1 MDSARWRQLREL
13 FEHAIEMAPAQR
25 EAYLRAAC
33 GDDSALQAEVQ
44 AMLDADT
51 GDDALGDL
59 SARAKDLLASDG
71 EPAADPRWTGARLGP
86 WRLLRE
92 VGRGG
97 MGAVWLA
104 ERCDGAYAGH
114 AAIKLMRAGSDADD
128 LAQRFRA
135 ERQILAQLDHPNMA
149 RLIDAGQ
156 STDGVP
162 YLAMEYV
169 DGEPLATWC
178 DRRRLT
184 IEERIRLLRSVAD
197 AVAHAHQRL
206 IVHRDL
212 KPSNVLV
219 TAEGRVRL
227 LDFGIAKLLGDDSA
241 ATGTGLQLFTP
252 EYAAPEQIR
261 GEPPTTAVDVYALGV
276 MLFELLCGQRPYQI
290 DTPSSQALTRAVL
303 EQEPQRPS
311 QALTRRQLADPE
323 ALALKRRT
331 TTQRLRQRLRG
342 DLDAIALKALR
353 KAPSARYASV
363 HALIADLD
371 AWLERRPVEARRGH
385 WSYIIA
391 RWLQRHAL
399 VAALAGA
406 AVASLLVGLGGAL
419 WQAREANAQR
429 ALAEAARRSAEA
441 ERSAAQTQ
449 AKRAESTVNFL
460 TEVFAKADPGS
471 TDGAEVTAR
480 DLLSAGEREM
490 AADSELDPS
499 SRIALTVAIARAY
512 MGLGDDE
519 RMLQL
524 MRSLQ
529 PDLDRADPRTA
540 IDGLI
545 NLGVALN
552 RNGDRSGAFET
563 FKAAEIWAQTHG
575 LSDPLIQ
582 ARLDLLIA
590 IELSSLDR
598 DAEALE
604 RMQRSHQIYLTETG
618 PVSHE
623 TVNGL
628 DVYIVLLEAQDRS
641 ADGPAVT
648 QPSVDALA
656 THPEI
661 PLARRASI
669 LAAHAGALH
678 RADQPAQAEP
688 FMRQAL
694 ALEEQVYGPEHCD
707 ISFSLSK
714 LVAILRKQGRSEEA
728 LPIADRFV
736 ALRRRC
742 NPASR
747 MLAAALV
754 ALAQVQLL
762 VDQAPAAQANIDE
775 ALAILR
781 SQAAGTKV
789 LAMALLLS
797 GEIKAALRDRPAL
810 KLAVDELAPLRSILS
825 PEDLRRLDV
834 LQAAAGEP

>member
-1 MDSARWRQLREL
+1 MEPTRWQRLREL
-13 FEHAIEMAPAQR
+13 FEQAIDMPPGQ
-25 EAYLRAAC
+25 RAAFLQTAC
-33 GDDSALQAEVQ
+33 GNDETLRSDVQ
-44 AMLDADT
+44 AMLDADD
-51 GDDALGDL
+51 GDDALDDL
-59 SARAKDLLASDG
+59 SVRAKDLLSSG
-71 EPAADPRWTGARLGP
+71 EATPDLRWSGARLGP

-104 ERCDGAYAGH
+104 ERSDGAYVGQ

-128 LAQRFRA
+128 LSKRFRA
-135 ERQILAQLDHPNMA
+135 ERQILAQLDHPNIA

-169 DGEPLATWC
+169 DGEPLVSWC

-184 IEERIRLLRSVAD
+184 IEQRVGVLRAVAD

-206 IVHRDL
+206 VVHRDL

-261 GEPPTTAVDVYALGV
+261 GEAPTTAVDIYALGV

-311 QALTRRQLADPE
+311 QALTRRHVADPE
-323 ALALKRRT
+323 SLALNRRST
-331 TTQRLRQRLRG
+331 PQRLRQRLRG

-353 KAPSARYASV
+353 KAPSARYASA

-371 AWLERRPVEARRGH
+371 AWLDRRPVAARRGQR
-385 WSYIIA
+385 SYVIA

-419 WQAREANAQR
+419 WQAREAYAQR
-429 ALAEAARRSAEA
+429 ALADAARRTAET
-441 ERSAAQTQ
+441 ERSAAQAQ

-480 DLLSAGEREM
+480 DLLRAGEREM
-490 AADSELDPS
+490 AADTELDAS
-499 SRIALTVAIARAY
+499 SRIALMVAIARAY
-512 MGLGDDE
+512 MGLGDDQ
-519 RMLQL
+519 RMLEL
-524 MRSLQ
+524 MKSIEPELN
-529 PDLDRADPRTA
+529 RADPRTA
-540 IDGLI
+540 LDGLI

-552 RNGDRSGAFET
+552 RNGNRSSAFST
-563 FKAAEIWAQTHG
+563 FQAAEAWAREHG
-575 LSDPLIQ
+575 LSDPLVQ

-590 IELSSLDR
+590 IELSNLDR

-604 RMQRSHQIYLTETG
+604 RMQRSHRIYLSETG

-628 DVYIVLLEAQDRS
+628 DVLIVLLEAQGRS
-641 ADGPAVT
+641 SEGVAAT
-648 QPSVDALA
+648 QPSVEALA
-656 THPEI
+656 AHPEI
-661 PLARRASI
+661 PLARRGSI

-678 RADQPAQAEP
+678 RADRAEQAEP
-688 FMRQAL
+688 FMREAL
-694 ALEEQVYGPEHCD
+694 ALDEKVYGPEHCD
-707 ISFSLSK
+707 VSFSLSK
-714 LVAILRKQGRSEEA
+714 LVAILRKQQRGAEA
-728 LPIADRFV
+728 LPIAERFV

-742 NPASR
+742 YPASST
-747 MLAAALV
+747 MLASALV

-762 VDQAPAAQANIDE
+762 ADQAAAAQANSDE
-775 ALAILR
+775 ALSIYRAM
-781 SQAAGTKV
+781 AANSKS
-789 LAMALLLS
+789 LASALLLA
-797 GEIKAALRDRPAL
+797 GEIRVARNDRPAL
-810 KLAVDELAPLRSILS
+810 KRLIDELAPLKSILS
-825 PEDLRRLDV
+825 PSDLRRLTA
-834 LQAAAGEP
+834 LQAATEP